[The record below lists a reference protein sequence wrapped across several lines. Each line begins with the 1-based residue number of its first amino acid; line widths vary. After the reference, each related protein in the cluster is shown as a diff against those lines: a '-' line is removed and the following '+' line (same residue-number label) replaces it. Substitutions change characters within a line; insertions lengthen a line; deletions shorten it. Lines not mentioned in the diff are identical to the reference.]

1 MRKPFCAKLYNCR
14 QGWSKLLRGFM
25 YINMKLR
32 ENIGYNV
39 PGSDE
44 IQVMKLMMSKS
55 NLVI

>member
-1 MRKPFCAKLYNCR
+1 
-14 QGWSKLLRGFM
+14 M

-44 IQVMKLMMSKS
+44 VQFMRLMMSKS
-55 NLVI
+55 NLVM